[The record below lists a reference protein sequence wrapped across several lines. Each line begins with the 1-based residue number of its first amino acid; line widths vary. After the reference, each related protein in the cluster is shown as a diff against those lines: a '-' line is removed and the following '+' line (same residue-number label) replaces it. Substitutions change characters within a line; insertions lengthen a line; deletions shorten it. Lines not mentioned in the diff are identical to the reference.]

1 MIGNFVIPLG
11 DILFEG
17 NEKTQKEITKL
28 ADLVANINS
37 VVEETAIPDYASVKE
52 KSIDGS

>member
-17 NEKTQKEITKL
+17 NETTENEIEKL
-28 ADLVANINS
+28 NDLVDKIDS
-37 VVEETAIPDYASVKE
+37 VV
-52 KSIDGS
+52 